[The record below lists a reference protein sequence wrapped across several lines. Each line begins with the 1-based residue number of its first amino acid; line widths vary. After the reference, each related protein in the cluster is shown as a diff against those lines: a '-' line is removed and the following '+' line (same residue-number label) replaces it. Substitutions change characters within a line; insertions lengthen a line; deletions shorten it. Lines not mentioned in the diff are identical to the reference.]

1 MATPTVLDAEP
12 LLVPIAGDNP
22 SGRNL
27 FYEPQ
32 YDELREAR
40 RVEPPAGV
48 PRVHALPDEQVE
60 LAECRWR
67 EGGVAFGNNVRVVLW
82 Q

>member
-1 MATPTVLDAEP
+1 MATPAVLDVEA

-40 RVEPPAGV
+40 RVEDDT
-48 PRVHALPDEQVE
+48 PRATGSARPSWPTGI
-60 LAECRWR
+60 ASSSSARTSSR
-67 EGGVAFGNNVRVVLW
+67 A
-82 Q
+82 